1 MLGLVSL
8 KKATFVLE
16 TKYNKNS
23 NKSNCFYF
31 LFTPVIAKLN
41 VLHNNNIIVETW
53 HIFFWILNPEKKH
66 LFAVENF
73 YNNWS
78 FSRRFYPKR
87 LTNEYNWTNETL

>member
-31 LFTPVIAKLN
+31 FIYSSDSKAECIA
-41 VLHNNNIIVETW
+41 
-53 HIFFWILNPEKKH
+53 
-66 LFAVENF
+66 
-73 YNNWS
+73 
-78 FSRRFYPKR
+78 
-87 LTNEYNWTNETL
+87 